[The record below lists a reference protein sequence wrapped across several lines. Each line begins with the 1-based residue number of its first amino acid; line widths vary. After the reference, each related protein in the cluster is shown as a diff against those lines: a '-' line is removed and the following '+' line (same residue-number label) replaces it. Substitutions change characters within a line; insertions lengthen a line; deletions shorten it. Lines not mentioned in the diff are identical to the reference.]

1 MPPSADC
8 TIWATPRLPLPAC
21 VEASQFTVSP
31 RPSVHV
37 PLAALSKNPVKLLVV
52 PDPSDRCATVIAVF
66 GRLTRGLS
74 AAIAGSFQDLIRAW
88 KILATVSGL
97 SCSELTPL
105 SL

>member
-37 PLAALSKNPVKLLVV
+37 PLAALSKNPVRLLVV

-66 GRLTRGLS
+66 GRVKPGVC
-74 AAIAGSFQDLIRAW
+74 AAIVGSFEDVIGAW
-88 KILATVSGL
+88 QSLATVAGL
-97 SCSELTPL
+97 GC
-105 SL
+105 